1 MHASLNAC
9 GGAER
14 VCIAMINA
22 LREAGH
28 TVTLATVDKTNWV
41 LLKKRYG
48 LACSPDREMFI
59 IPNPFQTASNPSR
72 AVLTLVALLSG
83 SSLLKVKGKH
93 DLVINTSGEIIDLMS
108 DIVYVNAI
116 PARMAHS
123 FPDILPT
130 KNVRWFAFSSVFDT
144 FLRALDKLHSN
155 SLFITN
161 SKFNKNIIAKCCG
174 QHALVLYP
182 PVDVTEFAKLYK
194 NKRRKNLVVAIAR
207 LRKGKNLESV
217 VRIAQLT
224 ENVKFLIVGPS
235 DKASE
240 TTLMEIN
247 ELAVKLNAREKVQ
260 LLTNAPMSVLFQ
272 TLSEAKILLHT
283 QSSEAFGMAIVEAM
297 SAGCVPV
304 VPRNGGPWLDI
315 LDQEQ
320 GKYGY
325 SYGNIGEATEII
337 EMLVLNEELR
347 AEVSERAHV
356 RATYFE
362 RSTFENKIRNIVKEF
377 EARKLKH

>member
-1 MHASLNAC
+1 MHASLNLC

-14 VCIAMINA
+14 VCIVMINA

-72 AVLTLVALLSG
+72 AMLTLVALLAG
-83 SSLLKVKGKH
+83 SSLLKVRGKH

-116 PARMAHS
+116 PARMARS
-123 FPDILPT
+123 YPDILPT
-130 KNVRWFAFSSVFDT
+130 RSAWWSAFSRVFDT
-144 FLRALDKLHSN
+144 FLRAFDKLHSD

-161 SKFNKNIIAKCCG
+161 SKFNKNIIAKRCG
-174 QHALVLYP
+174 QHALILYP

-207 LRKGKNLESV
+207 LRKGKNLEFV
-217 VRIAQLT
+217 VKIAQLT
-224 ENVKFLIVGPS
+224 ENAKFLIVGPS

-240 TTLMEIN
+240 TTLREIN

-260 LLTNAPMSVLFQ
+260 LLTNVPMSVLFQ

-283 QSSEAFGMAIVEAM
+283 QSSEAFGIAIVEAM

-304 VPRNGGPWLDI
+304 VPRNGGPWFDI
-315 LDQEQ
+315 LEREE
-320 GKYGY
+320 GKYGF
-325 SYGNIGEATEII
+325 SYRSLDEAAKKIR
-337 EMLVLNEELR
+337 MLLENEDLR
-347 AEVSERAHV
+347 AEVSARAAK
-356 RATYFE
+356 RAMAFDSSIFE
-362 RSTFENKIRNIVKEF
+362 RKILRIVERIYCSK
-377 EARKLKH
+377 RT